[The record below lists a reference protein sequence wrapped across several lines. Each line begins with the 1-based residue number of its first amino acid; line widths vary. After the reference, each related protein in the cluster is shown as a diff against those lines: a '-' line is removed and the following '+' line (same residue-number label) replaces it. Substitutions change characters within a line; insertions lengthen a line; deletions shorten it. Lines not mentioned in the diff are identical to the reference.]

1 VIRRTQRNSR
11 PGPGTW
17 RPLERKPKQLTAE
30 PALFQLAR
38 GPGGAVLTGQGHK
51 TTGREAGGSPAPG
64 ITGEKPEQ
72 LIRLPDSPPG
82 LRDQQ
87 AYDIARQIARR
98 LSIRRPRKRTSS
110 QRRGTGTLASMPYHG
125 GSDDVDLDQTIEILA
140 ERPVPEDEDIIVR
153 ERIRTRRWVVL
164 AVDISG
170 SMRGERVRN
179 AAATVGALA
188 GELHDDQ
195 LAVIA
200 FWSDAVVLLPFGSP
214 IRPLNL
220 LDDLLRLPARG
231 LTNIA
236 FPLEL
241 AQRQLMAAP
250 RRGRRVILLTDA
262 VHNAGPDPRQAAS
275 GLHRVDVL
283 LDTAG
288 EHDLP
293 LAREI
298 ATAGHGI
305 LTPIRH
311 HRDIAPA
318 LTHAFST

>member
-1 VIRRTQRNSR
+1 MIRRTQRNFQPR
-11 PGPGTW
+11 PSTR
-17 RPLERKPKQLTAE
+17 RPLERKPKQLTVE
-30 PALFQLAR
+30 PTLFQLAR
-38 GPGGAVLTGQGHK
+38 GPGGAVLTGRGQNATGHK
-51 TTGREAGGSPAPG
+51 AGGTAAPGTTGDKA
-64 ITGEKPEQ
+64 EQ
-72 LIRLPDSPPG
+72 LIRLPEGSPAP
-82 LRDQQ
+82 RDQQ
-87 AYDIARQIARR
+87 AYEIARQIARR
-98 LSIRRPRKRTSS
+98 LSIRRPRQRTDSR
-110 QRRGTGTLASMPYHG
+110 RRGAGTLASVPYRG

-164 AVDISG
+164 AVDVSG

-188 GELHDDQ
+188 GQLHDDM

-200 FWSDAVVLLPFGSP
+200 FWSDAVVVLPFGSP
-214 IRPLNL
+214 IRPLTL
-220 LDDLLRLPARG
+220 LDDLLQLPARG

-241 AQRQLMAAP
+241 AQRQLAAAP
-250 RRGRRVILLTDA
+250 RRGKRVILLTDA

-283 LDTAG
+283 LDTTG

-298 ATAGHGI
+298 ATAGHGT
-305 LTPIRH
+305 LTAIRH

-318 LTHAFST
+318 LARAFST

>member
-1 VIRRTQRNSR
+1 MVRPTHRNSR
-11 PGPGTW
+11 PRPGTR
-17 RPLERKPKQLTAE
+17 RPLERTPKQLTAE
-30 PALFQLAR
+30 PTLFQLAR
-38 GPGGAVLTGQGHK
+38 GPGGAVLTGRGQNSIDRK
-51 TTGREAGGSPAPG
+51 TGGGPAPS

-72 LIRLPDSPPG
+72 LIRLPEGSPR

-87 AYDIARQIARR
+87 AYEIARQIARR
-98 LSIRRPRKRTSS
+98 LSIRRPRQRTESL
-110 QRRGTGTLASMPYHG
+110 RRGTGTLASMPYRG

-153 ERIRTRRWVVL
+153 ERIGTRRWVVL
-164 AVDISG
+164 AVDVSG

-188 GELHDDQ
+188 GQLHDDL

-200 FWSDAVVLLPFGSP
+200 FWSDAVILLPFGSP
-214 IRPLNL
+214 IRPLTL
-220 LDDLLRLPARG
+220 LDDLLQLPARG

-241 AQRQLMAAP
+241 AQRQLTAAP
-250 RRGRRVILLTDA
+250 RGGKRVILLTDA

-275 GLHRVDVL
+275 GLPRVDVL
-283 LDTAG
+283 LDTTG

-298 ATAGHGI
+298 ATAGHGT
-305 LTPIRH
+305 LTAIRH

-318 LTHAFST
+318 LAHVFAT